1 MSTAALPPPAT
12 PGAAGQHESGQPGSG
27 PHESRLHESAQ
38 HESGAHDTRF
48 CDAATLH
55 RSRLGMWIFLC
66 TELMFFG
73 PVFWGYIVERSRA
86 PQAFLQAARL
96 TDVAFGTANTL
107 ILLTSSLFMA
117 LAVACSN
124 AGRPAAARRNLL
136 ITAALGLAFLAIKGL
151 EYRKDWLEHL
161 VPGAHFLA
169 AGVSDQ
175 AAAQMFF
182 FIYFFTTLLHALH
195 LIIGIALVTLI
206 ARRVG
211 HDTLTPRA
219 AIARRVEMTGLYWHF
234 VDIVWIFLFPVLYL
248 GGRA

>member
-1 MSTAALPPPAT
+1 MSTAALPPSAA
-12 PGAAGQHESGQPGSG
+12 PGAAGNHESGG
-27 PHESRLHESAQ
+27 R
-38 HESGAHDTRF
+38 DTRF

-55 RSRLGMWIFLC
+55 RSRLGMWVFLC

-96 TDVAFGTANTL
+96 TDITFGTANTL

-117 LAVACSN
+117 LAVACAH
-124 AGRPAAARRNLL
+124 AGRPQAARRHLYV
-136 ITAALGLAFLAIKGL
+136 TAALGLAFLAIKGL
-151 EYRKDWLEHL
+151 EYRKDWHDHL

-169 AGVSDQ
+169 SGVSDQ

-195 LIIGIALVTLI
+195 LIIGIVLVTFI
-206 ARRVG
+206 ARRLAR
-211 HDTLTPRA
+211 DTVSPRA
-219 AIARRVEMTGLYWHF
+219 ALARRVEMTGLYWHF